1 MSSPFCRSLSVA
13 GIVLRLETDW
23 PLAVEDNFLPFLT
36 EADAPDFRA
45 GFRRVDTLPPI
56 ADAVLH
62 TDSCFRVHP
71 DGRGGYFRS
80 FFDSSKKDTTPY
92 ALAAYDYPRGS
103 IDVEYL
109 EKGFPCVVQMRNC
122 FFHLGFESLLI
133 HKDRLCLHAAC
144 IRTHLGGILFSG
156 PSGIGK
162 STQAALWQTWRGAEQ
177 INGDRPILSRD
188 SGGWLAWGSPYAGS
202 SRCYVN
208 ESCPV
213 TAIVMLRQAQ
223 HCRLRRLSQ
232 PEAFRAIWSGLTV
245 CSWDS
250 MFVETASRL
259 ALELIASVPVL
270 EFSCTPDRQAVDALE
285 HGLRKECGL

>member
-1 MSSPFCRSLSVA
+1 MLSQFCRSLSVA

-56 ADAVLH
+56 SDAVLH

-80 FFDSSKKDTTPY
+80 FFDSSKEDTAPY

-103 IDVEYL
+103 IAVEYL

-133 HKDRLCLHAAC
+133 HTDRLCLHAAC

-188 SGGWLAWGSPYAGS
+188 DGGWLAWGSPYAGS
-202 SRCYVN
+202 SQCYVN
-208 ESCPV
+208 ESCPI

>member
-1 MSSPFCRSLSVA
+1 MPSRFHRSLSIA

-23 PLAVEDNFLPFLT
+23 PLAAKDNFLPFLT
-36 EADAPDFRA
+36 ESDVPDFRA
-45 GFRRVDTLPPI
+45 DFHRVDALPPI
-56 ADAVLH
+56 PDAVVH
-62 TDSCFRVHP
+62 TDSCVRVHP
-71 DGRGGYFRS
+71 DGKGGYLCS
-80 FFDSSKKDTTPY
+80 FFDSPKDPSPY

-103 IDVEYL
+103 IEIAYL
-109 EKGFPCVVQMRNC
+109 EKGFPCVLQMRSC

-133 HKDRLCLHAAC
+133 HTDRLCLHAAC

-162 STQAALWQTWRGAEQ
+162 STQAALWQTHRGAEQ

-188 SGGWLAWGSPYAGS
+188 NAGWLAWGSPYAGS

-208 ESCPV
+208 ESCPI
-213 TAIVMLRQAQ
+213 TAIVMLRQAEQ
-223 HCRLRRLSQ
+223 CRLRRLTQ
-232 PEAFRAIWSGLTV
+232 PEAFRAVWSGLTV

-259 ALELIASVPVL
+259 ALDLVASVPVL

-285 HGLRKECGL
+285 YGLRKECGL